1 MHRNGARVVA
11 VVLSCLASACASGP
25 PGPPGGGP
33 PGGPGGGPGA
43 QLQESKITRPVALL
57 FTGMD
62 TNRDLV
68 VSTDELNHGIDQEF
82 ARADVDKSGV
92 ITGFEMADWCKAVM
106 GDAAAMPVA
115 MHVALFNL
123 VAVDLSRH
131 QLMILVESG
140 FTIIRMGDLAQGR
153 AGHGVGRVAQHALEG
168 LVGMLNL
175 ARFVDDDHADG
186 GRKPTDKDKDRQHR
200 VSTQHGER

>member
-106 GDAAAMPVA
+106 GDAAAMPDLREMDTDMNYTVTPHEFA
-115 MHVALFNL
+115 TALK
-123 VAVDLSRH
+123 H
-131 QLMILVESG
+131 QFERMDKNGDGLLTREEMLIDAPHM
-140 FTIIRMGDLAQGR
+140 RMGGEV
-153 AGHGVGRVAQHALEG
+153 AGPGGQKPSG
-168 LVGMLNL
+168 
-175 ARFVDDDHADG
+175 G
-186 GRKPTDKDKDRQHR
+186 GRGRGGGGGGRGPGGGGGG
-200 VSTQHGER
+200 SPPF